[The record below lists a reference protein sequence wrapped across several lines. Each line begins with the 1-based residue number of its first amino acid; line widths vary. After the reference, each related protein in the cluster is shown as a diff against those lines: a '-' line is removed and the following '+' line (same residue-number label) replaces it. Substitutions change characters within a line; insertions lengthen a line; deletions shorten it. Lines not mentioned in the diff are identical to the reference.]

1 MLVPQE
7 SSSTPLVMVN
17 GKSEST
23 CNRFHKLIILEEI
36 ARFEENGTQIS
47 LSRTKD
53 FLNIAGQN
61 LEC

>member
-1 MLVPQE
+1 
-7 SSSTPLVMVN
+7 MVN